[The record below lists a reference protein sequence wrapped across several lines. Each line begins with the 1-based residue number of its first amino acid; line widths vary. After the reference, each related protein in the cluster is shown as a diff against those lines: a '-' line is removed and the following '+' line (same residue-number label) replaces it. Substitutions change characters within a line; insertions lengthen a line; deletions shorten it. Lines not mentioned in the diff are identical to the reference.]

1 MHIGNDKTVCPTL
14 KVNEQEMKNSNREKF
29 LGDVITDNAKIDDNL
44 KMRQDKG
51 FGIVNQ
57 IVSILKEVAFG
68 TYYFEMGILFRTSLV
83 LNGILF
89 NTEAMFSI
97 SKKHLSML
105 EECDNYLMRSLF
117 SAEMGTPIESFFIET
132 STIPLKFV
140 LQGRR
145 LMYYWTSLR
154 KSETELVKRVFLSQQ
169 EFHSKRG
176 SEWIVQGGQ
185 DLAEFDIFYTQYEIT
200 SMNNIKFPKLVNTQ
214 IKQKASE
221 YLTALQIKHSKSR
234 ILHQEY
240 QMQEY

>member
-145 LMYYWTSLR
+145 LTGHY
-154 KSETELVKRVFLSQQ
+154 
-169 EFHSKRG
+169 
-176 SEWIVQGGQ
+176 
-185 DLAEFDIFYTQYEIT
+185 
-200 SMNNIKFPKLVNTQ
+200 
-214 IKQKASE
+214 
-221 YLTALQIKHSKSR
+221 
-234 ILHQEY
+234 
-240 QMQEY
+240 

>member
-105 EECDNYLMRSLF
+105 EECDNYLMSSLF

-145 LMYYWTSLR
+145 LTGRY
-154 KSETELVKRVFLSQQ
+154 
-169 EFHSKRG
+169 
-176 SEWIVQGGQ
+176 
-185 DLAEFDIFYTQYEIT
+185 
-200 SMNNIKFPKLVNTQ
+200 
-214 IKQKASE
+214 
-221 YLTALQIKHSKSR
+221 
-234 ILHQEY
+234 
-240 QMQEY
+240 